1 MKEPKEKIM
10 EIIGKITAC
19 NDGALAIIQNQK
31 IEAFSAETLL
41 KDNAE
46 YIDKLYSLVDES
58 LTWSV
63 E

>member
-10 EIIGKITAC
+10 GIIGKITAC
-19 NDGALAIIQNQK
+19 NDGALAIKQKKK

-46 YIDKLYSLVDES
+46 YIDKLYSLVDEA